1 MSKQCLSL
9 LTFQG
14 GSLPKLQLGS
24 TIFRVGSK
32 EKKDLGAR
40 AERNRKGIKEKL
52 QEMEKKREVTW

>member
-1 MSKQCLSL
+1 MSFTINLSR
-9 LTFQG
+9 G

-40 AERNRKGIKEKL
+40 AERNRKSIKEKL
-52 QEMEKKREVTW
+52 QEMGKKREVTW